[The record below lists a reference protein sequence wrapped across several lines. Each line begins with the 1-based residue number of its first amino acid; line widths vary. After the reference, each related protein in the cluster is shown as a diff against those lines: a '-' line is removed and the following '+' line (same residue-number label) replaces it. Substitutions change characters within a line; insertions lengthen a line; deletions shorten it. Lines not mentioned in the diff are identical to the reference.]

1 MLGIN
6 NDKLQNTH
14 AKVYIIHNKLSR
26 LQNHPGDPGSLLNLM
41 KGEKLQFCTRYQC
54 ALLGCLHS
62 VPSV

>member
-41 KGEKLQFCTRYQC
+41 KDKVTVLHPVSVYAARLSPQC
-54 ALLGCLHS
+54 A
-62 VPSV
+62 